1 MAESNEIMITV
12 DVDANKA
19 VQSLQNLKNH
29 ITTTAAD
36 VNTKL
41 SGSVTNMGTRLTSA
55 GNKIHNFGA
64 NIKQKIGTEAA
75 LAFAAAGTAAL
86 AFAKQCVN
94 SAIQS
99 ESAWTRYGAL
109 VNQGGGNWE
118 TQKGEIKSWASTFS
132 NSMGYAVSDTR
143 EAMTALAEFGV
154 KQSEMKTAMQG
165 VAGVAAR
172 TGMSEAEASN
182 MVISAL
188 NGRAMQLKKYTGL
201 EIENYKAAD
210 GTIDRERLLNDL
222 YNQNKD
228 AIEAHGNT
236 TEAQIQRMQN
246 SWGTLKTSIGNA
258 LLPVVKAVA
267 DAVSWVA
274 AKFNALNKSHP
285 IIAQIAA
292 AFLAVGGAIGV
303 GIGALGMIAGPLMN
317 LGTMISTV
325 GKAMEGFSL
334 ATKMSTLATKAH
346 TIATTVWNGI
356 TKAAAMAQ
364 AALNAVMEMNP
375 IYLVVIAIV
384 ALIAVLIY
392 LYKNN
397 EQVRNAINA
406 LGDYLKGAFIA
417 AWDAVRGAIDWVVSS
432 LQNAWNV
439 LTGFFGGLRGTVSDS
454 VSGIGDTINNA
465 LGTVGQII
473 WNAITGYLDFCAQF
487 RAQVIQ
493 IILGIFTNLVS
504 TITTAFTQAQQVAS
518 TMVGLLVTVVVSRF
532 TALVNNVR
540 MFFTNIVNTIR
551 GRLGNAAMIATLMA
565 ARIRQVIVTRF
576 QQLVAR
582 VRQFFTNIVSTIRSR
597 LSNAVST
604 ARQQAVQIYNNIV
617 NTIRGIP
624 GQISNEFG
632 KLKDIIK
639 QKLIDAAKATFEGA
653 QNVVNMF
660 LGGLDRHSPGKV
672 QRETLA
678 EFSSL
683 PGIVLSQGALAAR
696 SAASAARGIV
706 SSWNDNMETLGV
718 SVGSLPQFDAFNPV
732 GAVSSALSSQSL
744 GVDVGLVGSDMSS
757 QSLSSAMSSITNSNV
772 SNTKNVEYH
781 EHIEHMTIDLNSL
794 PGTEK
799 ERWYNML
806 SEISRGV

>member
-1 MAESNEIMITV
+1 MAESNDIMVTV

-55 GNKIHNFGA
+55 GNKINTFGA

-246 SWGTLKTSIGNA
+246 SWGALKTSIGNA

-274 AKFNALNKSHP
+274 AKFNDLNKSHP

-364 AALNAVMEMNP
+364 AALNAVMAMNP

-439 LTGFFGGLRGTVSDS
+439 LTGFFGGLRGTVSD
-454 VSGIGDTINNA
+454 I
-465 LGTVGQII
+465 
-473 WNAITGYLDFCAQF
+473 
-487 RAQVIQ
+487 
-493 IILGIFTNLVS
+493 VS

-518 TMVGLLVTVVVSRF
+518 TMVRLLVTVVVSRF

-706 SSWNDNMETLGV
+706 SSWNDNMDTLGV
-718 SVGSLPQFDAFNPV
+718 SVGSLPQFDAFNPL

-757 QSLSSAMSSITNSNV
+757 QSLGSAMSSITNSNV